1 MKTFDEMLELI
12 SQSLD
17 EVTLLEVLEI
27 NSEDIVVAFSDR
39 IRNQLH
45 KFNGLEEEVDE

>member
-12 SQSLD
+12 SHSLD

-39 IRNQLH
+39 IRINYISLTGW
-45 KFNGLEEEVDE
+45 KRK